1 MLDDD
6 EAAEP
11 GSVSGDDVESSAE
24 LDPSTSEAVDSE
36 VVDGHA
42 VQDGA
47 DASMVR
53 AVRMLSEHQGPLPSE
68 QWLTTVEQ
76 LEPGT
81 TRRLVDDFVAGRE
94 HERTIQARAVEIDR
108 ENFNRFARYQTL
120 QLVAA
125 WSTVVIIAAG
135 GITLIA
141 TGHAIGGLV
150 ALVTELAILAGVFV
164 GRQVI
169 QSRQPR
175 ETKADNGETPPSD

>member
-1 MLDDD
+1 MPDGD
-6 EAAEP
+6 EARKPEP
-11 GSVSGDDVESSAE
+11 VARDAESSLE
-24 LDPSTSEAVDSE
+24 TDGE
-36 VVDGHA
+36 VVDGH
-42 VQDGA
+42 VA
-47 DASMVR
+47 DDATDAKMVR
-53 AVRMLSEHQGPLPSE
+53 AVRMLSEHRGPLPSE

-94 HERTIQARAVEIDR
+94 HERTIQTRAVEIDR
-108 ENFNRFARYQTL
+108 ENFNRFARYQTY

-164 GRQVI
+164 GRQMI
-169 QSRQPR
+169 ESRQPR
-175 ETKADNGETPPSD
+175 EMKASPGNEVPRSE

>member
-1 MLDDD
+1 MLDEDED
-6 EAAEP
+6 EAAAGS
-11 GSVSGDDVESSAE
+11 GSVSEEDDVESSAE
-24 LDPSTSEAVDSE
+24 LDPPTSEAVDGE
-36 VVDGHA
+36 VVLG
-42 VQDGA
+42 QDGA
-47 DASMVR
+47 DAPMVR

-108 ENFNRFARYQTL
+108 ENFNRFAQYQTL

-125 WSTVVIIAAG
+125 WSTVIIIAAG

-164 GRQVI
+164 GRQMI

-175 ETKADNGETPPSD
+175 EAKADTREGAPS